1 MKNHSLL
8 LISVSLLLIVFLSI
22 ILYCVATRENKE
34 KYRRL
39 FFGAFTIFLT
49 MVGFFL
55 TIGNEY
61 FSQFDYKPDKIVN
74 ELFFHQD
81 NLDFSE
87 MKVEHDAKPPHYYYI
102 MDVSGSMKYAK
113 EEKLTEHINMKIDYI
128 NNFAKVSTKKWNF
141 DIDKNK
147 QTIGLRRLLQVRL
160 MHSILKQYE
169 KHKDNF
175 NYSVVLFSE
184 NPKELTD
191 PSKKMQDVFNEIY
204 DNIDYQDKETN
215 FISLLRY
222 LNEDV
227 LKNASHADK
236 YELVEY
242 YFVLLS
248 DNLQDSK
255 SDPNLKEVEQQ
266 ILDYLW
272 KMHEK
277 TVDLRFYYLDE
288 VTGRNGFPVDYLFKS
303 VFPKSPIGVLD
314 NNDELFCPIVSKK
327 PISFFYTNSLFEE
340 CLSTYFTFDGLNKK
354 REFTVGLGAWDT
366 EIESLDEIKQEYYL
380 IEGTDTIH
388 LSRNRQ
394 RIRVDNNDKVEFM
407 IKGYI
412 PAPYK
417 SPDIIIQDEK
427 EDVRYIIPV
436 TFYKNFPASGYLLL
450 GCLLVG
456 IGLFILLLIVYLIK
470 EIYLRINPD
479 EIILTR

>member
-1 MKNHSLL
+1 MKNHSLP
-8 LISVSLLLIVFLSI
+8 LISVSLLLIVLLSI
-22 ILYCVATRENKE
+22 ILYFVATRENKE

-39 FFGAFTIFLT
+39 FLGTFTLFLT

-61 FSQFDYKPDKIVN
+61 FSQFDYKPDKIVK
-74 ELFFHQD
+74 ELFFHKD
-81 NLDFSE
+81 TLSFSE
-87 MKVEHDAKPPHYYYI
+87 IKVDLDARPPHYYYI
-102 MDVSGSMKYAK
+102 MDVSGSMKQVGEK
-113 EEKLTEHINMKIDYI
+113 KLTEHIEKKIDQI
-128 NNFAKVSTKKWNF
+128 NNSAKGQVNKWGFGVNR
-141 DIDKNK
+141 DN
-147 QTIGLRRLLQVRL
+147 QTIEFYRLLQVRL
-160 MHSILKQYE
+160 MHSILKQSE
-169 KHKDNF
+169 KHKDSF
-175 NYSVVLFSE
+175 KYSVVLFSE
-184 NPKELTD
+184 NPEEITDSSKEIST
-191 PSKKMQDVFNEIY
+191 VFKEIY
-204 DNIDYQDKETN
+204 EKPYKGPKTD

-222 LNEDV
+222 LNENI
-227 LKNASHADK
+227 LSNASHADK
-236 YELVEY
+236 YEPVEY
-242 YFVLLS
+242 YFILLS
-248 DNLQDSK
+248 DNLHDSNHK
-255 SDPNLKEVEQQ
+255 QNTIDVEQK

-272 KMHEK
+272 EMHEK
-277 TVDLRFYYLDE
+277 TANLRFYYLDE
-288 VTGRNGFPVDYLFKS
+288 VTGRNGFSVDHLFKS

-314 NNDELFCPIVSKK
+314 NNDELYCPIVSKK

-340 CLSTYFTFDGLNKK
+340 CLSTYFTFDGLKKK

-366 EIESLDEIKQEYYL
+366 EIESLDEMKQEYYL

-394 RIRVDNNDKVEFM
+394 RVKVDNNDKVEFM

-450 GCLLVG
+450 SCLLVG

-470 EIYLRINPD
+470 EIYLRINSD